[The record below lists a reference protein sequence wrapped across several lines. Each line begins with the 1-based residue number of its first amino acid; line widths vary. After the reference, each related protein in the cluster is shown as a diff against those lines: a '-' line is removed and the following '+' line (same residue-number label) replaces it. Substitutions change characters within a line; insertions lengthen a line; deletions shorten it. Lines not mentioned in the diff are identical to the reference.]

1 MLYAAV
7 YGLVLSKL
15 DGFVRCRMF
24 HLRTMKM
31 MRSNDSIF
39 IKMHIFTEV
48 PIWAKESALPGSGKR
63 QAECR
68 KNRPESLLS
77 TMTSANQ
84 RNAGKS
90 ARKAVQL
97 SEWVRQHITLP
108 C

>member
-1 MLYAAV
+1 
-7 YGLVLSKL
+7 
-15 DGFVRCRMF
+15 
-24 HLRTMKM
+24 M